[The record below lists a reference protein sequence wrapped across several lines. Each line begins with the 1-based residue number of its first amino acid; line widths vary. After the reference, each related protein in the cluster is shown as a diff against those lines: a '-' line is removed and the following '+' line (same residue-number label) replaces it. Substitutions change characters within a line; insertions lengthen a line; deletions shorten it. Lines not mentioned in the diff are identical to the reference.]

1 MDPEIGTIYSVAVP
15 VRRVKP
21 ALRPAMAEGGGGGGG
36 GGAAGAVSAAA
47 AALARVLARSL
58 VRAPAR
64 RPLAL
69 LPHARGSAVPGSVE
83 GVCADAD
90 AARPFCVALSFLQ
103 WDPNDPDSDP
113 SDQFPWG
120 T

>member
-21 ALRPAMAEGGGGGGG
+21 ALRPPMSEEA
-36 GGAAGAVSAAA
+36 
-47 AALARVLARSL
+47 
-58 VRAPAR
+58 APAGIVSR
-64 RPLAL
+64 CMPDSSKRMLFYTFL
-69 LPHARGSAVPGSVE
+69 NISLSGS
-83 GVCADAD
+83 C
-90 AARPFCVALSFLQ
+90 FLQ

-113 SDQFPWG
+113 ADQFPFG